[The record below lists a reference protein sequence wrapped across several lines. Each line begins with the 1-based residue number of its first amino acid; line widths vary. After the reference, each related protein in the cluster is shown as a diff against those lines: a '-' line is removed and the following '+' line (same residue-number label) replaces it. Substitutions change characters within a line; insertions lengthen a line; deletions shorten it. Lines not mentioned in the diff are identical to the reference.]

1 VALSCGLLLGY
12 GLRAGPLYRTEGL
25 RALVAAEMLRSG
37 NWVVPTV
44 YGEPLLTKPPGM
56 YAAIA
61 LVSWP
66 FGEVSAWTAR
76 LPSVLAAT
84 ILVLLFAQTFAR
96 ELGRRAGVVAA
107 LVLSAS
113 LLWLDRV
120 PSAEI
125 DMVQVAWVGAAL
137 LCLLRA
143 LKASEERTAGTLG
156 ACRFARKVPRETVS
170 PAHAPVPSRLL
181 QKEGWW
187 CAALLCVAGGT
198 LTKWTAPAFVYLTA
212 VPMLWWR
219 GQLRL
224 LLGRGH
230 LLGVALGAGICL
242 AWIAAVVAQVGW
254 DTWRMT
260 MSREA
265 LTHLWP
271 GEKPGP
277 YSLPAALCFPLRLL
291 AASLPW
297 SAAALFTLR
306 PSFAAL
312 CDDNGKRLLQLC
324 HCWTWPNLLLWSLA
338 PGHALRH
345 SLPLLPGLAGLA
357 VLVWVAWLDKRL
369 SWPLPVG
376 TPRGVLAGLLLLWL
390 AAKLAFVHV
399 IVPQRSRDRRPD
411 EKGQR
416 LAALLPPDRPVYLC
430 GVKDEGLIFYCGR
443 PARRLRHPDLL
454 PSVSVPL
461 YCVVAEA
468 EWSRWRR
475 PGSVVIERFKD
486 QQGAPLRLV
495 RVAPRPEEV
504 AAHE

>member
-1 VALSCGLLLGY
+1 VALCCGLLLGY
-12 GLRAGPLYRTEGL
+12 GLSAGPLYRTEGL

-37 NWVVPTV
+37 NWVVPTL
-44 YGEPLLTKPPGM
+44 YDEPLLTKPPGM

-84 ILVLLFAQTFAR
+84 VLVLLFAQTFAR
-96 ELGRRAGVVAA
+96 ELNRRAGVVAA
-107 LVLSAS
+107 LVLAAS

-125 DMVQVAWVGAAL
+125 DMVQVAWVSAAL
-137 LCLLRA
+137 LCFLRV
-143 LKASEERTAGTLG
+143 L
-156 ACRFARKVPRETVS
+156 
-170 PAHAPVPSRLL
+170 
-181 QKEGWW
+181 EGRDWWW
-187 CAALLCVAGGT
+187 CVALLCVAGGT
-198 LTKWTAPAFVYLTA
+198 LTKWTAPAFFYLT
-212 VPMLWWR
+212 VLPLLWWR

-230 LLGVALGAGICL
+230 LLGVTLGAGACL
-242 AWIAAVVAQVGW
+242 MWIATVVAQVGW
-254 DTWRMT
+254 DTWRAAV
-260 MSREA
+260 SREA

-271 GEKPGP
+271 GEKPDS
-277 YSLPAALCFPLRLL
+277 YSFPGALRFPLRLL

-297 SAAALFTLR
+297 SAAALFALR

-324 HCWTWPNLLLWSLA
+324 HCWTWPNLLLWSFA

-345 SLPLLPGLAGLA
+345 SLPLIPGLAGLA
-357 VLVWVAWLDKRL
+357 VLVWVAWLDGRL
-369 SWPLPVG
+369 PWPLPVS
-376 TPRGVLAGLLLLWL
+376 TPRGVFVGFVLLWL
-390 AAKLAFVHV
+390 VAKLAFVHI

-411 EKGQR
+411 EKGER
-416 LAALLPPDRPVYLC
+416 LAALLPPDRPIYLC

-443 PARRLRHPDLL
+443 PARRLLHPDLL

-461 YCVVAEA
+461 YCIVSEA

-475 PGSVVIERFKD
+475 PGSVVIERFRD

-495 RVAPRPEEV
+495 RVAPRPEGV